1 MQGYDLKPTSSYTRP
16 HKFDGQ
22 MNAILY
28 SFCIGTVVDK
38 REYHVGKKGILK
50 QKYKFL
56 HLEIQTKVKTF
67 REDIIIKERIVIRCQ
82 IISFCI
88 NL

>member
-1 MQGYDLKPTSSYTRP
+1 MQGYDLKPTSSYTRT

-28 SFCIGTVVDK
+28 SFCTGTVVDK

-56 HLEIQTKVKTF
+56 HLEIQTKVKKPFEKT
-67 REDIIIKERIVIRCQ
+67 
-82 IISFCI
+82 
-88 NL
+88 